1 MIISVIIPVF
11 NAEATLPD
19 TLRSIAGQSFRDFEV
34 IFIDDA
40 STDGSPAVM
49 EQFAVES
56 GFPVQIIRQMENR
69 GVAAARN
76 CGLDAANGDWLAFVD
91 ADDTLEPTALET
103 AISAISTEVDI
114 IGWDW
119 TLGFEKNG
127 RYMRQAD
134 YTTPLQALQNLM
146 GGTMRWNL
154 WLFLLRRELIEENN
168 IRFIDGANMAE
179 DMQFMIKSFCAAN
192 HTIQVH
198 EALYRYNALSNSSI
212 SRQFSDERRA
222 EISTNLEEA
231 TSAVIRSPYAETL
244 APFIQYLKLFLKLPL
259 LIGSDRNNYQLW
271 YNWFPESNDFATS
284 NKALPLRTRLLQG
297 MAARRLWWG
306 VRLYYYLIYKFVY
319 GFLFR

>member
-1 MIISVIIPVF
+1 MKISLIIPVY

-19 TLRSIAGQSFRDFEV
+19 TLRSIASQSFRDIEV
-34 IFIDDA
+34 IFINDA
-40 STDGSPAVM
+40 STDGSSAVM
-49 EQFAVES
+49 ERFAAES
-56 GFPVQIIRQMENR
+56 GLPVQIIRQADNH

-76 CGLDAANGDWLAFVD
+76 CGLDAASGDWLAFVD

-103 AISAISTEVDI
+103 AVAAVSTGVDI

-134 YTTPLQALQNLM
+134 YTTPLRALQNLM

-154 WLFLLRRELIEENN
+154 WLFLIRRKLIEENN

-179 DMQFMIKSFCAAN
+179 DMQFMIKAYCAAN
-192 HTIQVH
+192 HATQIH
-198 EALYRYNALSNSSI
+198 KALYRYNALSSSSI

-222 EISTNLEEA
+222 EISANLQEA
-231 TSAVIRSPYAETL
+231 TAAVLRSSYAESLTPYL
-244 APFIQYLKLFLKLPL
+244 QYLKLYLKLPL

-271 YNWFPESNDFATS
+271 YNWFPEANAFAMS
-284 NKALPLRTRLLQG
+284 NKALPMRTRLLQG
-297 MAARRLWWG
+297 MAARRIWWG
-306 VRLYYYLIYKFVY
+306 VWLYYFLIYKFVY

>member
-1 MIISVIIPVF
+1 MKISLIIPVF

-19 TLRSIAGQSFRDFEV
+19 TLRSIAGQSFRDLEV

-49 EQFAVES
+49 EQFAANS
-56 GFPVQIIRQMENR
+56 GFPVHIIRQAKNM

-76 CGLDAANGDWLAFVD
+76 CGLDAASGDWLAFVD
-91 ADDTLEPTALET
+91 ADDTLEPAALEK
-103 AISAISTEVDI
+103 AASAASSEVDI

-134 YTTPLQALQNLM
+134 YSTPLQALQNLM

-154 WLFLLRRELIEENN
+154 WLFLIRRELIAQNG

-192 HTIQVH
+192 HTVQVH
-198 EALYRYNALSNSSI
+198 EALYRYNALSSSSI

-222 EISTNLEEA
+222 EITTNLEEA
-231 TSAVIRSPYAETL
+231 TSAVLRSPYSEVLT
-244 APFIQYLKLFLKLPL
+244 PFIQYLKLFLKLPL
-259 LIGSDRNNYQLW
+259 LIGSEKSNYLLW
-271 YNWFPESNDFATS
+271 YNWFPEANAFAMS
-284 NKALPLRTRLLQG
+284 NKALPWRTRLLQG
-297 MAARRLWWG
+297 MATRRLWLG
-306 VRLYYYLIYKFVY
+306 VRLYYYMVYKFVY

>member
-1 MIISVIIPVF
+1 MKVSLIIPVY
-11 NAEATLPD
+11 NAEVTLPN
-19 TLRSIAGQSFRDFEV
+19 TLRSITGQTFRDFEV

-49 EQFAVES
+49 EQFSANS
-56 GFPVQIIRQMENR
+56 DQPVRIIRQAENR

-76 CGLDAANGDWLAFVD
+76 CGLEAASGDWLAFVD

-103 AISAISTEVDI
+103 AVSAASIGVDI

-154 WLFLLRRELIEENN
+154 WLFLIRRELIEENG

-179 DMQFMIKSFCAAN
+179 DMQFMIKAYCAAN
-192 HTIQVH
+192 RTIQVH
-198 EALYRYNALSNSSI
+198 KALYRYNALSSSSI

-222 EISTNLEEA
+222 EISANLQEA
-231 TSAVIRSPYAETL
+231 TAAVLRSTYA
-244 APFIQYLKLFLKLPL
+244 
-259 LIGSDRNNYQLW
+259 DRK
-271 YNWFPESNDFATS
+271 S
-284 NKALPLRTRLLQG
+284 
-297 MAARRLWWG
+297 
-306 VRLYYYLIYKFVY
+306 VV
-319 GFLFR
+319 

>member
-1 MIISVIIPVF
+1 MRISLIIPVF
-11 NAEATLPD
+11 NAEATLPN

-49 EQFAVES
+49 EQFAAKS
-56 GFPVQIIRQMENR
+56 DQPVRIIRQAKNR

-103 AISAISTEVDI
+103 AVSATTTGVDI

-127 RYMRQAD
+127 RYMRQAE
-134 YTTPLQALQNLM
+134 YTTPLHALQNLM

-154 WLFLLRRELIEENN
+154 WLFLIRRKLIEENS

-179 DMQFMIKSFCAAN
+179 DMQFMIKSYCAAN
-192 HTIQVH
+192 RAIQVH
-198 EALYRYNALSNSSI
+198 KALYRYNALSSSSI

-222 EISTNLEEA
+222 EISANLKEA
-231 TSAVIRSPYAETL
+231 TTAVLQSTYAESL
-244 APFIQYLKLFLKLPL
+244 APYLQYLKLYLKLPL

-271 YNWFPESNDFATS
+271 YNWFPEANAFASS
-284 NKALPLRTRLLQG
+284 NKALPLRTRVLQG
-297 MAARRLWWG
+297 MAARRIWWG
-306 VRLYYYLIYKFVY
+306 VKLYYYLVYKFVY